1 MAEIRPCS
9 AEDCRARIWQVKMSQ
24 ENAFEL
30 AQFEESRWKTRPPMN
45 KLIFLQTAFKL
56 QTRKETESNL
66 IGEFAW
72 NVPIWHSHTQNLI
85 VSCCLFCCILTLCGA
100 SLLFFFSYF
109 FLFSFGR
116 RMYIFAPFPP
126 LCIWKLNTLKE
137 LFIVS
142 Q

>member
-30 AQFEESRWKTRPPMN
+30 AQFEESRWKTWPPMN
-45 KLIFLQTAFKL
+45 MLIFLQTAFKL
-56 QTRKETESNL
+56 QTRKKTKSNL

-100 SLLFFFSYF
+100 SLLFFFPIS
-109 FLFSFGR
+109 FSFLLEGEC
-116 RMYIFAPFPP
+116 IFLPP
-126 LCIWKLNTLKE
+126 SPHYVFGNWTH
-137 LFIVS
+137 
-142 Q
+142 